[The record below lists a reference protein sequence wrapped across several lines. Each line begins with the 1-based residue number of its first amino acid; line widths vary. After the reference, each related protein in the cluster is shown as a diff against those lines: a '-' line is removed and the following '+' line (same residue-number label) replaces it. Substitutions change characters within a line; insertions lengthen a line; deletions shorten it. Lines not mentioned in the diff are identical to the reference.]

1 MARRYHL
8 QGELMSIRTAFLS
21 ISFLVFIAMAAMSL
35 MLWQTSNKIADLGYQ
50 YADSK
55 AIMNDM
61 LMLRRHEKDFLLRKD
76 EKYVERFNQ
85 RIASMRGNILALSKQ
100 LGYAPEL
107 QLALSESLNL
117 LNNYHEKL
125 TQLVELD
132 RVIGFTGKEGLRAE
146 LNQAE
151 LDLHQ
156 GVMESQDKHA
166 LANILRVVLLENDF
180 QSDYDLTVK
189 SLVHQEIT
197 GAQNYF
203 RQVNHNMI
211 PKVEQFESVASKLT
225 KALIDRGLDQNLGK
239 RGELRQS
246 IHEVEARML
255 EVSGN
260 LSSTIES
267 ALARSQK
274 QGVSMALVLTGLI
287 AAVLLWQTFRLL
299 QRLSVTNHK
308 MHDISHGGGDLTKHL
323 EVEGHDEV
331 SELAHSVNEFIDT
344 TAGLVREIKEK
355 GEHVEEGAH
364 HSLELNR
371 RSMEAVEDQR
381 NNTLAVNQAVH
392 ELVQSVSLIADSSV
406 SVQNSINQAD
416 QEMQNG
422 ENLMSDASSQMTTLR
437 KQIQENSELM
447 NQLCESSNEIG
458 NVTSVI
464 RAITEQTNLLALN
477 AAIEAARAGES
488 GRGFAVVAD
497 EVRSLAQ
504 RTQASTVEIERMIQE
519 LQLKVRDS
527 EAKMLESGEMS
538 QVTSDKITSATQSI
552 KENRVAMNEVRQMIE
567 QIAGATEEQRHT
579 VQNVEDA
586 THNILVAAEQ
596 LLVDS
601 SENCRNCESLEKDA
615 HQMREDVEKF
625 VV

>member
-1 MARRYHL
+1 
-8 QGELMSIRTAFLS
+8 
-21 ISFLVFIAMAAMSL
+21 
-35 MLWQTSNKIADLGYQ
+35 
-50 YADSK
+50 
-55 AIMNDM
+55 
-61 LMLRRHEKDFLLRKD
+61 
-76 EKYVERFNQ
+76 
-85 RIASMRGNILALSKQ
+85 
-100 LGYAPEL
+100 
-107 QLALSESLNL
+107 
-117 LNNYHEKL
+117 
-125 TQLVELD
+125 
-132 RVIGFTGKEGLRAE
+132 
-146 LNQAE
+146 
-151 LDLHQ
+151 
-156 GVMESQDKHA
+156 
-166 LANILRVVLLENDF
+166 
-180 QSDYDLTVK
+180 
-189 SLVHQEIT
+189 
-197 GAQNYF
+197 
-203 RQVNHNMI
+203 
-211 PKVEQFESVASKLT
+211 
-225 KALIDRGLDQNLGK
+225 
-239 RGELRQS
+239 
-246 IHEVEARML
+246 
-255 EVSGN
+255 
-260 LSSTIES
+260 
-267 ALARSQK
+267 
-274 QGVSMALVLTGLI
+274 
-287 AAVLLWQTFRLL
+287 
-299 QRLSVTNHK
+299 

-323 EVEGHDEV
+323 EVGGEDEV

-355 GEHVEEGAH
+355 GSHVEEGAH

-392 ELVQSVSLIADSSV
+392 ELVQSVTLIADSSV
-406 SVQNSINQAD
+406 SVQNSISHAD
-416 QEMQNG
+416 KEMQNG
-422 ENLMSDASSQMTTLR
+422 ESLMTNASDQMTTLR
-437 KQIQENSELM
+437 SQIQENSELM

-527 EAKMLESGEMS
+527 EAKMLESADMS
-538 QVTSDKITSATQSI
+538 QVTTDKIVSATHSI
-552 KENRVAMNEVRQMIE
+552 HENRKAMNEVRQMIE

-586 THNILVAAEQ
+586 TRNILVAAEQ